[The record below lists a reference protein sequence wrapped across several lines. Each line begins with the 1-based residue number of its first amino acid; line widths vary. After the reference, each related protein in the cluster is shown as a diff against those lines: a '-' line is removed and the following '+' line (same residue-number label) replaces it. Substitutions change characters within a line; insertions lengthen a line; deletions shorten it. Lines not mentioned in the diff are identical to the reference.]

1 MKQLFWKTLGFVSLG
16 LAYLGIVTPGLPWSC
31 FVVGA
36 AYCFAKGSPSM
47 HAWIYGHPRFG
58 PFLTNWTEKKVFPRK
73 LKYLMLLTMTSTL
86 IFLLLTAPIKGVILS
101 GIFMFLVA
109 VWAWRFPDSIEEY
122 QKRKDNGERIG
133 WLK

>member
-1 MKQLFWKTLGFVSLG
+1 VKQLFWKTLGFVSLG

>member
-1 MKQLFWKTLGFVSLG
+1 MKQFLWKVLGFISLG
-16 LAYLGIVTPGLPWSC
+16 LAYLGIITPGLPWSC

-36 AYCFAKGSPSM
+36 AYCFAKGSPRM
-47 HAWIYGHPRFG
+47 HAWIYSHPRFG

-73 LKYLMLLTMTSTL
+73 LKYLMLVTMSSTL
-86 IFLLLTAPIKGVILS
+86 VFLSLTAPINGIILS

-109 VWAWRFPDSIEEY
+109 IWAWRYPDSPEEY
-122 QKRKDNGERIG
+122 QRRKDNNKRIG

>member
-1 MKQLFWKTLGFVSLG
+1 MKQLLWKALGFISLG
-16 LAYLGIVTPGLPWSC
+16 LAYLGVVTPGLPWSC

-36 AYCFAKGSPSM
+36 AYCFAKGSPRM
-47 HAWIYGHPRFG
+47 HTWIYRHPRFG

-73 LKYLMLLTMTSTL
+73 MKYLMLVTMTSTIL
-86 IFLLLTAPIKGVILS
+86 FLSLTAPIKGVILS